1 MSAVVLARARS
12 LRWPAAAWASLL
24 TLAAAFALKRFYS
37 RAGAAELE
45 WVLTPSCWLAQLA
58 GVELEHEPGA
68 GFISHGSR
76 MVVGASCAGVNFLIA
91 AWLALYFCCQGQLG
105 AARKLAWSAQ
115 SLILAYA
122 LTVATNGL
130 RIVLAAHF
138 FGAELH
144 VGWLTPA
151 RLHRLLGVVLYCG
164 ALLASCGAA
173 TRWFAPTEHA
183 RAPLASV
190 SPFLWYLAVV
200 VGVPLANR
208 AWAREPAL
216 FAEHVALTCCA
227 GAAVVLLARVAS
239 ALLDRV
245 CSRSAH
251 P

>member
-1 MSAVVLARARS
+1 LSALVLV
-12 LRWPAAAWASLL
+12 
-24 TLAAAFALKRFYS
+24 AAFALKRFYS
-37 RAGAAELE
+37 HAGASELE
-45 WVLTPSCWLAQLA
+45 WILTPSCWLAGLS
-58 GVELEHEPGA
+58 GLELEHEAGA

-76 MVVGASCAGVNFLIA
+76 MVVGAACAGVNFLIA
-91 AWLALYFCCQGQLG
+91 AWLALFFCCQGHLNG
-105 AARKLAWSAQ
+105 TARKLAWSAQ
-115 SLILAYA
+115 SLLFAYA

-144 VGWLTPA
+144 AGWLTPA

-173 TRWFAPTEHA
+173 TRWFAPQN
-183 RAPLASV
+183 RGPLATL

-208 AWAREPAL
+208 AWAHEPAR
-216 FAEHVALTCCA
+216 FVEHVAFTSCA
-227 GAAVVLLARVAS
+227 GALVWLLARIAS
-239 ALLDRV
+239 ALLDRL
-245 CSRSAH
+245 CSRSAN